1 MNNKANGKMSK
12 RYGKALASLVL
23 LVIIITNSVIS
34 VEARTP
40 PYKTALS
47 FSNKTFTNNDTISKS
62 FRITGKTTHWFKFNS
77 GSMGEYN
84 IFSTGTVDTSVTLYK
99 KTFSG
104 IKKVASDDNSGN
116 SRNFKLNVGLE
127 KNKTYYL
134 EINYKGRG
142 YSSIYLQI
150 NYDKYTG
157 GLFSTKGGSWE
168 PYSNTYQPYALNGQF
183 YKKVTYLTSAQSAIY
198 AAGLLNKKYL
208 KMLNSGVQ
216 IGVILAAAGIS
227 KYSVLGRKIIEM
239 GNTTLANIISSVLS
253 VWGLK
258 VLVPLEE
265 HIIRTIQQKTSNY
278 RYGLIVTT
286 IWTQRGMYTNS
297 YEKWNVRN
305 SSVYGK
311 KHCRG
316 RFKAGDV
323 KVGGWY

>member
-1 MNNKANGKMSK
+1 MNKKMSK
-12 RYGKALASLVL
+12 RYGKTLASLIL
-23 LVIIITNSVIS
+23 LVIIVTNSVIS
-34 VEARTP
+34 VEAKTP

-47 FSNKTFTNNDTISKS
+47 FSYKTFTNNDTISKS

-84 IFSTGTVDTSVTLYK
+84 IFSTGTVDTRVTLYK
-99 KTFSG
+99 KTITG

-116 SRNFKLNVGLE
+116 STNFKLNVGLE

-134 EINYKGRG
+134 EINYKNRG
-142 YSSIYLQI
+142 YANIYLQI
-150 NYDKYTG
+150 NYDKYSG

-168 PYSNTYQPYALNGQF
+168 PYDNTYQPYALNGQF

-216 IGVILAAAGIS
+216 ITALLATMGIS
-227 KYSVLGRKIIEM
+227 KYSVVGRAIIKLGEKPLIKIIST
-239 GNTTLANIISSVLS
+239 GLS
-253 VWGLK
+253 AWGVSMLP
-258 VLVPLEE
+258 PLER
-265 HIIRTIQQKTSNY
+265 HIIRTVQQKTYNY
-278 RYGLIVTT
+278 KYGLVVTT

-297 YEKWNVRN
+297 YEKWNTN
-305 SSVYGK
+305 NASVYGK
-311 KHCRG
+311 KYCRG
-316 RFKAGDV
+316 RFKAGDI